1 MIIRNEEYSTTASA
15 DAEIPEAEQRMA
27 MKRSTSKRGKR
38 RVSEVIV
45 RPHLLVR
52 NAANPTLDATEEEHA
67 RSNMLRSG
75 SSLPILSHS
84 NSFKRNKSN
93 EAFMNHH
100 VTFQNQSSFHN
111 SPNNS
116 NFLTSISRSTLS
128 RSNSSFG
135 RNNSDSR
142 PSMRN
147 EMFNIPQHQGMG
159 NGNTGNIPFANQVH
173 ESNTPLGGSL
183 FASHIQSNIAASVL
197 ANSAGMAEQQ
207 LNAFLSQPHLAINPQ
222 SGTHTN
228 PFLSSA
234 LGVISEEVK
243 RAPARTLDTSKIE
256 EKKEEKLVAK
266 IKAHSSPSLENAKV
280 ELEKKTKKEATIC
293 NQKIFDETSQE
304 SSASTRIKFDPES
317 HPQTTLVQLLQ
328 EAGYRATPR
337 KAADMTDFFI
347 QFTEEHIAAYDK
359 EIVGA
364 LRARNIPLLREL
376 HKKGKLLQCA
386 NRYGESLVHM
396 ACRRGFIEVLRFLV
410 EEADVSL
417 RVKDDFGRT
426 PLHDACWHAEPN
438 LEMMDYLITHEPD
451 LLLVQ
456 DTRGHFPF
464 TYARKNHWKQWNSF
478 LLEKK
483 DKLRLK
489 TFLEPL
495 ISDDENSEVIG

>member
-1 MIIRNEEYSTTASA
+1 MIIRNEEYATTASA
-15 DAEIPEAEQRMA
+15 DVEIPEEEQRMA
-27 MKRSTSKRGKR
+27 MKRTKSKRGKR
-38 RVSEVIV
+38 RVSEEIV

-52 NAANPTLDATEEEHA
+52 PTSTDQSVDASEEEHA
-67 RSNMLRSG
+67 RSNLLRTG
-75 SSLPILSHS
+75 GSLPALLHS

-93 EAFMNHH
+93 EAFRNHT

-111 SPNNS
+111 NPNNS
-116 NFLTSISRSTLS
+116 LSMSTLS
-128 RSNSSFG
+128 RSNSNFG
-135 RNNSDSR
+135 RHNSYSR

-147 EMFNIPQHQGMG
+147 KMFNVLQQQGVG
-159 NGNTGNIPFANQVH
+159 NGNRPLANQTF
-173 ESNTPLGGSL
+173 ESNTSQGGSM
-183 FASHIQSNIAASVL
+183 FASHLQSNIAASL
-197 ANSAGMAEQQ
+197 LTNSAGMAEQQ
-207 LNAFLSQPHLAINPQ
+207 VIEFLSQPQMAINPQ
-222 SGTHTN
+222 SGSHTN
-228 PFLSSA
+228 PFLNSA
-234 LGVISEEVK
+234 LGVISEEIK
-243 RAPARTLDTSKIE
+243 RVSPKTLDTSKIE

-266 IKAHSSPSLENAKV
+266 IKAHSSPSLKNDRVK
-280 ELEKKTKKEATIC
+280 LEKKAKKEPTIC

-337 KAADMTDFFI
+337 KAADMTDFFV
-347 QFTEEHIAAYDK
+347 QFTEEHVAAYDK

-376 HKKGKLLQCA
+376 QKKGKLLQCA

-410 EEADVSL
+410 EEAGVSL

-456 DTRGHFPF
+456 DSRGHFPF

-478 LLEKK
+478 LLERK

-489 TFLEPL
+489 TFLEPI

>member
-1 MIIRNEEYSTTASA
+1 MIIRNEEYATTASA

-52 NAANPTLDATEEEHA
+52 PTLPSQNLDASEEEHA
-67 RSNMLRSG
+67 RSNLLRSG
-75 SSLPILSHS
+75 GSLPALLHS

-93 EAFMNHH
+93 DGFRNHN
-100 VTFQNQSSFHN
+100 VTFQNQSSFGFLN
-111 SPNNS
+111 S
-116 NFLTSISRSTLS
+116 TSRPSLS
-128 RSNSSFG
+128 RSNASFG
-135 RNNSDSR
+135 RHNSYSYNR

-147 EMFNIPQHQGMG
+147 EMFNIPQQQGMG
-159 NGNTGNIPFANQVH
+159 NGNIPFANQTY
-173 ESNTPLGGSL
+173 ESSTPQVGSM
-183 FASHIQSNIAASVL
+183 FASHFQRSASVL

-207 LNAFLSQPHLAINPQ
+207 LNAFLSQPQLAINPQ
-222 SGTHTN
+222 SGSHVN
-228 PFLSSA
+228 PLLNSV
-234 LGVISEEVK
+234 LGVISEESK
-243 RAPARTLDTSKIE
+243 NGPPRTLDASKIE
-256 EKKEEKLVAK
+256 EKKEEKLVVK
-266 IKAHSSPSLENAKV
+266 IKAHSSPSLKNARV

-337 KAADMTDFFI
+337 KAADMTDFFV

-364 LRARNIPLLREL
+364 LRSRNIPLLREL
-376 HKKGKLLQCA
+376 HKKGKLLHCA
-386 NRYGESLVHM
+386 NRFGESLVHM

-410 EEADVSL
+410 EEGGVSL

-478 LLEKK
+478 LLERK

-489 TFLEPL
+489 TFLEP
-495 ISDDENSEVIG
+495 IVSDDENSEVIG